1 MEWKIRVLI
10 PRLVIYMFW
19 KTQIQRTTRIT
30 VTGITN
36 LTGIAN
42 EMAASSHYLMKYYF
56 NGFLAVSLE

>member
-10 PRLVIYMFW
+10 PRLIIYMFW

-30 VTGITN
+30 VTEITN
-36 LTGIAN
+36 LTGIAK
-42 EMAASSHYLMKYYF
+42 EIMKYYF